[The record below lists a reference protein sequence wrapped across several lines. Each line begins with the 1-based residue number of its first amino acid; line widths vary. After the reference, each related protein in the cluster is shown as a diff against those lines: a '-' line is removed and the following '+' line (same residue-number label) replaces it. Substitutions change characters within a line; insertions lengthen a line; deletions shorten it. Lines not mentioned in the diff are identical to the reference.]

1 MGGKIGYARVSTLD
15 QSHDLQTDA
24 LNKAGC
30 IRIFVETASGAKTDR
45 PELAKALDYLRSGDT
60 LVVWKLDRLARTV
73 KQLIETVAALDAKG
87 VHFVCTTQAIDTSTP
102 MGKMFFHIL
111 AALAEFER
119 DMLRERTNAG
129 VAAARERGRI
139 GGRPRVDDAKVTQ
152 ALAMV
157 GGGMSVTAAA
167 GAVNISRATLKRRKS
182 GSKTA

>member
-1 MGGKIGYARVSTLD
+1 MGGKIGYARVSTAD
-15 QSHDLQTDA
+15 QSHDLQMDA

-30 IRIFVETASGAKTDR
+30 LRIFVETASGAKTDR
-45 PELAKALDYLRSGDT
+45 PELAKVLDYLRPGDT

-73 KQLIETVAALDAKG
+73 KQLIETVAALDANG

-139 GGRPRVDDAKVTQ
+139 GGRPKVDAAKVTQ

-157 GGGMSVTAAA
+157 QGGMSVTAAA

-182 GSKTA
+182 GSKAY